1 MSFYKK
7 IKSNHFIKSILLVVS
22 GTAAAQAITFL
33 FYPLITR
40 LYGPEAFGTL
50 GAFVAI
56 MSLATAIA
64 ALTYPI
70 AIVLPKE
77 DDKARRIA
85 KLSVLIA
92 FVFALAISVVIVM
105 FGSVIADVFSIN
117 EISSF
122 LILIPI
128 AMFFAALQQVM
139 QQWLIRKKQFKIVAR
154 VAVSQSLVLN
164 LTKAGGGLIYPS
176 GLLLI
181 ILTVLGD
188 ALHAFQLWLG
198 SLKSL
203 SRHDALNLKT
213 IKNSHYKETA
223 MLYKDFPL
231 YRAPETFVYAFSE
244 SIVVIALAAY
254 YDATIVGFFTLSRL
268 AMMAPTSLI
277 GTAVNNVLYPK
288 AAELSDSLI
297 ELRSLFLKAT
307 AGILLVAGLPFLL
320 IVIIGPT
327 VFRIV
332 FGDEWLI
339 AGEYARWVSIWLI
352 FFLAA
357 RPAITLFPVLN
368 IQRLFLASQVFF
380 LFLKA
385 VALWIG
391 GSLVGTA
398 SSMVILYSLTSA
410 LSFIALICLAYLSLQ
425 KRIDVKPYDK

>member
-77 DDKARRIA
+77 DDMARLIA

-181 ILTVLGD
+181 ILTVLGN

-198 SLKSL
+198 SLRSL
-203 SRHDALNLKT
+203 SQPDALNLKL
-213 IKNSHYKETA
+213 IKNNHYKETA
-223 MLYKDFPL
+223 ILYKDFPL

-277 GTAVNNVLYPK
+277 GKAVNDVLYPK

-297 ELRSLFLKAT
+297 QLRSLFLKAT

-320 IVIIGPT
+320 IVIIGPA

-332 FGDEWLI
+332 FGEEWLI
-339 AGEYARWVSIWLI
+339 AGEYARWISIWLI
-352 FFLAA
+352 FYLAA

-368 IQRLFLASQVFF
+368 IQRLFLASEVFF

-385 VALWIG
+385 VALWVG

-410 LSFIALICLAYLSLQ
+410 LSFIILICLAYLSLQ

>member
-105 FGSVIADVFSIN
+105 FGSVIADVFSIK

-139 QQWLIRKKQFKIVAR
+139 QQWLIRKKQFKIIAR

-164 LTKAGGGLIYPS
+164 LTKAGGGLVYPS

-181 ILTVLGD
+181 ILTVLGN

-203 SRHDALNLKT
+203 SQHDALNLKT

-277 GTAVNNVLYPK
+277 GKAVNDVLYPK

-297 ELRSLFLKAT
+297 QLRSLFLKAT

-368 IQRLFLASQVFF
+368 IQRLFLASEVFF

-385 VALWIG
+385 VALWVG

-410 LSFIALICLAYLSLQ
+410 LSFIVLFCLAYLSLQ

>member
-40 LYGPEAFGTL
+40 LYGPEAFGVL

-105 FGSVIADVFSIN
+105 FGSVIADVFSIK

-128 AMFFAALQQVM
+128 SMFFAALQQVM
-139 QQWLIRKKQFKIVAR
+139 QQWLIRKKQFKIIAR

-164 LTKAGGGLIYPS
+164 LTKAGGGLVYPS

-181 ILTVLGD
+181 ILTVLGN

-203 SRHDALNLKT
+203 SQHDALNLKT

-254 YDATIVGFFTLSRL
+254 YDATIAGFFTLSRL

-368 IQRLFLASQVFF
+368 IQRLFLASEVFF

-385 VALWIG
+385 LALWVG
-391 GSLVGTA
+391 GSLVGTP
-398 SSMVILYSLTSA
+398 SSMILLYSLISA
-410 LSFIALICLAYLSLQ
+410 LSFATLICLAYLSIQ
-425 KRIDVKPYDK
+425 KRIDKKI

>member
-92 FVFALAISVVIVM
+92 FVFALAISVVIIM

-139 QQWLIRKKQFKIVAR
+139 QQWLIRKKQFKIIAR

-176 GLLLI
+176 GLFLI
-181 ILTVLGD
+181 ILTVLGN

-198 SLKSL
+198 SLRSL
-203 SRHDALNLKT
+203 SQDDALNLKL
-213 IKNSHYKETA
+213 IKNNHYKETA

-277 GTAVNNVLYPK
+277 GTAVSNVLYPK

-368 IQRLFLASQVFF
+368 IQRLFLASEVFF

-385 VALWIG
+385 VALWGG

-410 LSFIALICLAYLSLQ
+410 LSFIVLICLAYLSLQ
-425 KRIDVKPYDK
+425 NRIVKKT

>member
-1 MSFYKK
+1 
-7 IKSNHFIKSILLVVS
+7 
-22 GTAAAQAITFL
+22 
-33 FYPLITR
+33 
-40 LYGPEAFGTL
+40 
-50 GAFVAI
+50 

-85 KLSVLIA
+85 KLGVLIA

-139 QQWLIRKKQFKIVAR
+139 LQWLIRIKQFKIIAR
-154 VAVSQSLVLN
+154 GAVSQSLVLN
-164 LTKAGGGLIYPS
+164 LTKAGGGVIYPS
-176 GLLLI
+176 GLFLI
-181 ILTVLGD
+181 ILTVLGN

-203 SRHDALNLKT
+203 SQHDALNLKL
-213 IKNSHYKETA
+213 IKNNHYKETA
-223 MLYKDFPL
+223 ILYKDFPL

-254 YDATIVGFFTLSRL
+254 YDATIVGFFALSRL

-320 IVIIGPT
+320 IVIIGPVT
-327 VFRIV
+327 T
-332 FGDEWLI
+332 
-339 AGEYARWVSIWLI
+339 
-352 FFLAA
+352 
-357 RPAITLFPVLN
+357 P
-368 IQRLFLASQVFF
+368 
-380 LFLKA
+380 
-385 VALWIG
+385 
-391 GSLVGTA
+391 
-398 SSMVILYSLTSA
+398 
-410 LSFIALICLAYLSLQ
+410 
-425 KRIDVKPYDK
+425 